1 MKPLLGIIPKCCS
14 YVLFNYE
21 VEGNVVKATCPDC
34 GPVEFGPLEVK
45 A

>member
-14 YVLFNYE
+14 YVLFNFT
-21 VEGNVVKATCPDC
+21 VEDNVVRATCPDC

-45 A
+45 E